1 MKTMS
6 LLLMIAI
13 LFAGCARSP
22 NNTPSSTS
30 ADAIQTVVEFP
41 VLPSIDNAV
50 YTQIKKTCGERWQLE
65 NMNMDTFTVVPDRGE
80 YLVKCDGVVD
90 GEIYHC
96 TIRVDGD
103 GNWIND
109 GRTKNTP

>member
-1 MKTMS
+1 MKTMAAF
-6 LLLMIAI
+6 LMVAI
-13 LFAGCARSP
+13 LFAGCAPSP
-22 NNTPSSTS
+22 SNAPSSTPVDRIKTF
-30 ADAIQTVVEFP
+30 ATFP
-41 VLPSIDNAV
+41 ALPSIDNTV
-50 YTQIKKTCGERWQLE
+50 YAQIKKTCGARWQLE
-65 NMNMDTFTVVPDRGE
+65 NMKMETFTVAPDRDE

-90 GEIYHC
+90 GDIYRC